1 MDIGSIN
8 SMYTDY
14 LTKTNSESSSKIS
27 QMSDEALK
35 SASDEKLMEAC
46 KEFETYFIEQI
57 LKQAKKAFV
66 PTSDSTDGATQ
77 TLKDYYQDSLVS
89 EYAKSITEQ
98 QGEQNSLAQMLYE
111 QMKRNYEL

>member
-1 MDIGSIN
+1 MDIGSLN

-14 LTKTNSESSSKIS
+14 LTKTTTESSNKIS
-27 QMSDEALK
+27 RMSDEALK
-35 SASDEKLMEAC
+35 TSSDEELMEAC

-57 LKQAKKAFV
+57 LKQAKSAFV
-66 PTSDSTDGATQ
+66 PESDSTDAATQ
-77 TLKDYYQDSLVS
+77 TLKDYYQDSLTS

-98 QGEQNSLAQMLYE
+98 QGGNSLAQMLFE